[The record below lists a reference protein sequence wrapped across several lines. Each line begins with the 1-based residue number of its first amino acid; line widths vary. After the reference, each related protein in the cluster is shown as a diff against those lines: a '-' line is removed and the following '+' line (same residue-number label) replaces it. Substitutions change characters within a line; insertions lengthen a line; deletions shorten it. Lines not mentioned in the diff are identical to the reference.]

1 MLFLCIKRWQV
12 CMQCLLFI
20 HCFFFYLKRGFSPDL
35 TSPIFHTLA
44 SSSMR
49 MQVCKHTHTVIWP
62 THTHT
67 LWLARQPASFMKSFL
82 SDAALCWTHAS
93 FWADITQS
101 ASQQLPDF
109 SFNLSR
115 WTESVQNTAHD
126 ASGWNYTTSPVVL
139 HFKEI
144 KNRCSLCRNRYIVTQ
159 MESR

>member
-1 MLFLCIKRWQV
+1 
-12 CMQCLLFI
+12 
-20 HCFFFYLKRGFSPDL
+20 
-35 TSPIFHTLA
+35 
-44 SSSMR
+44 MR

-62 THTHT
+62 THIHT

-109 SFNLSR
+109 SFNPSR

-144 KNRCSLCRNRYIVTQ
+144 KNRCCLCRNRWKHALQDFFEPFFQTLTKNERLYKNRAAKYLLIILYTANNFTSAK
-159 MESR
+159 ENLT